1 MDIKIASYHL
11 TAFDG
16 DVEGHGV
23 RAGNERRLA
32 EIEPAG
38 TATLEI
44 SLEGGVLA
52 LLDLDDVE
60 GHMWRRGR
68 LVEIG
73 NDVVEVSDANGVV
86 RRYVRVGGTP
96 RRTDAVVL
104 QYRSG
109 AGPRF

>member
-1 MDIKIASYHL
+1 MNIQIASFQL
-11 TAFDG
+11 TGLDD
-16 DVEGHGV
+16 DVEGHGTI
-23 RAGNERRLA
+23 AGSERRLV
-32 EIEPAG
+32 ELEPAG
-38 TATLEI
+38 TATLAVTV
-44 SLEGGVLA
+44 GDGVLA
-52 LLDLDDVE
+52 VLDTDDVE

-96 RRTDAVVL
+96 RRNDAVVL